1 LQFPVTG
8 GKSVGGMVISKTEP
22 ADKVN
27 GMQWM
32 DANTGIVFI
41 WDVDKWLEFPK

>member
-1 LQFPVTG
+1 
-8 GKSVGGMVISKTEP
+8 MVISKTEP